1 MNKVSIIVTITVT
14 NIAIIMNKRGIET
27 QTLWDSK
34 GKEINDMDDVLHG
47 GYTYLR
53 WNKQY
58 KQICIDGCS
67 ANGLDTVSVPN
78 TNDIIIAYDVDN
90 AYSIIIEFA

>member
-1 MNKVSIIVTITVT
+1 MNNVILFESVDGYCY
-14 NIAIIMNKRGIET
+14 GIYNLET
-27 QTLWDSK
+27 QTLWNSK